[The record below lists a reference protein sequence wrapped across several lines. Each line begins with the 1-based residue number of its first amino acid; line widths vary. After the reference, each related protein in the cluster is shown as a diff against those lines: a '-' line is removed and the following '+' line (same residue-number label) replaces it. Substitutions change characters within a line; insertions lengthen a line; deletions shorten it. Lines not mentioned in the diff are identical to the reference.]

1 MVPTHWNTPGTEK
14 RHHTRPTL
22 AKRLLVLRLG
32 HSSVGRTC
40 CFDKAFRRTDFQS
53 VAHGGGLQVRPTFGC
68 GYAGPSRNASA
79 RRSASP
85 TLPPSPD
92 DAERPRRAF
101 PLGPAC
107 GRNQRAVVVSGQ
119 GLVSSE
125 WVVVNTCRSFMLLET
140 GTSDSIG
147 RGQFHAAVFGSSPG
161 SDSGSSLRI

>member
-68 GYAGPSRNASA
+68 GYAGPSGNA
-79 RRSASP
+79 RLGRSASSGTP
-85 TLPPSPD
+85 G
-92 DAERPRRAF
+92 DAERPGHPF